1 MEYHQ
6 RDLVEVNFLMPDGT
20 MKPHLSVLIS
30 NDELQEN
37 DDGTIYLVLITSKRY
52 TDYVFPIT
60 DEMFMS
66 FKFDKQSYIACHIIS
81 GYKTSNIVRKCGRM
95 KREPFNEMVDRVIEA
110 IF

>member
-60 DEMFMS
+60 DDMFMEMT
-66 FKFDKQSYIACHIIS
+66 
-81 GYKTSNIVRKCGRM
+81 G
-95 KREPFNEMVDRVIEA
+95 FNEDNRAALLLEYY
-110 IF
+110 